1 MFAIESKFGLSDG
14 RETGRPDIVF
24 GAILLLAL
32 LGKLSDSILK
42 AIETRV
48 LSWRDTSTGNKR

>member
-1 MFAIESKFGLSDG
+1 
-14 RETGRPDIVF
+14 
-24 GAILLLAL
+24 L